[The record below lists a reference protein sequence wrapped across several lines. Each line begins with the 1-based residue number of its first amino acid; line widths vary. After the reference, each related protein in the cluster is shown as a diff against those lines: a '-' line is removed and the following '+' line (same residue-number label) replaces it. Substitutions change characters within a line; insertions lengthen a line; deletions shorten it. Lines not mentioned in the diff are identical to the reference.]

1 MKNLRNRHI
10 PALVFWFIVI
20 LVALVTMPD
29 VSGIV
34 RDKGA
39 LSLPKNEESQ
49 VAATIEKKANHNQK
63 VRSFAL
69 VFSNGDKKLTANQ
82 KKAITKTLKGLK
94 DSKAVKIV
102 NVTQSSDNAE
112 TKKQLDAKDG
122 TTQMALVDV
131 KAKGQVRPQTRNLE
145 QQIKTAN
152 VKTYVTGSDVLND
165 DFATVTEKGIQK
177 TEIIAAIF
185 IFIVLIIVFR
195 SPIVPL
201 VSLLTVA
208 ISFLT
213 SLNIIMTLAD
223 KANFPIS
230 NFTQVFLVVVLFGIG
245 TDYNILLYD
254 DFKAALSQGI
264 PRVQA
269 AGIARRFGGRTI
281 LYSGLSVLIG
291 FSVLG
296 LANFKFYR
304 SAGGVAIGVLIL
316 LTVLLTLN
324 MFFMATLGEKLFWP
338 SKDLDGHSTSKLW
351 HGLSKAAIARPF
363 ITLGVIGLIAVPFLL
378 NATQTLNFNNADE
391 LPETL
396 QSKVG
401 YRLIQDHYSK
411 GMASPTTI
419 YIQSKK
425 SLNTQTVLGTI
436 DDITNYLQEENGV
449 KTVAS
454 VSQPGGSKIKSLYL
468 DDQLKTINNGL
479 TQSIKGLKQV
489 QAGLN
494 DANTQI
500 KNANVAGSTQQV
512 QTLADGTTTLSSGAT
527 SLSSGI
533 SQYTSGVTSLNNG
546 INQLS
551 GKMPSLSSGIN
562 TLSTGSSQLAQG
574 MNQLNNNST
583 VLASNMNQL
592 SSKSGELTSGM
603 DKLNNQIPAL
613 TESAS
618 QIIALIKQLPNANQ
632 LTQPILDKIS
642 AFSNGVQQ
650 LTDSTSALGSGIKA
664 LNTGTATMNSGIN
677 SLTSGANQLNNGIS
691 SLNGQ
696 VPTLITGINQLN
708 SGSSQLAGQNG
719 TLNNGASQIASGA
732 DQVNTGVQTLN
743 TKVKAISQQVSSMQ
757 TGLTSANKALGT
769 IADGSTTM
777 KQYLTELQ
785 QSYLGKKFYIP
796 NATLKSKTFKP
807 ALSTYMD
814 DDNKIT
820 KLTVVLK
827 GDPSTDAAAQQIKAI
842 KTDLTAK
849 LKHTPLSSATVAIG
863 GQTSQTADLQ
873 DLANGDFERTAA
885 IMIIG
890 ISIALIVVTRSMIQP
905 ISIITTLLMAYVTSL
920 GLTKLFSTYVL
931 GRDML
936 TWNTPF
942 FSFIMLVALGVDYSI
957 FLMVRYRD
965 NALEG
970 GTMTQRITKAASVI
984 GAVVISAAIILS
996 GTFAAL
1002 IPSGITTLIQVALTV
1017 IIGLILLVFLLP
1029 LVMSSVISL
1038 TDKQM
1043 HKNNHPHGPGPHPDS
1058 GEPGSDGPTKP
1069 TPKAPVVTPTAAN
1082 SIPKRHQP
1090 VSHAAPRVH
1099 LAAMPATT
1107 TPLSRAAAPTRSASG
1122 SRQHP
1127 MVATAQSAATSYG
1140 KANSLARQG
1149 SGHVTTSQKR
1159 ASQTDL
1165 SLLHRTSARA
1175 SSSFYL
1181 SAAVS
1186 AAKPNSMEKPISSVK
1201 KSQPI
1206 VKATNLQT
1214 SKSVTSINQKTHTDL
1229 DTSSSLTLPDTDN
1242 AEEWLINELHH
1253 RSE

>member
-1 MKNLRNRHI
+1 MKKLRNRHI
-10 PALVFWFIVI
+10 PALIFWLVVI
-20 LVALVTMPD
+20 LVTLVTMPD

-49 VAATIEKKANHNQK
+49 VAANIEKKANHNQK

-69 VFSNGDKKLTANQ
+69 VFSNGDKKLTATQ

-131 KAKGQVRPQTRNLE
+131 KAKGQVRPQTKNLE

-264 PRVQA
+264 PRTKA

-304 SAGGVAIGVLIL
+304 SAVGVAIGVLIL

-324 MFFMATLGEKLFWP
+324 MFFMATMGEKLFWP
-338 SKDLDGHSTSKLW
+338 SKNLDGHSTSRLW
-351 HGLSKAAIARPF
+351 HGLSKVGIARPL
-363 ITLGVIGLIAVPFLL
+363 ITLGVIGIIAVPFLL
-378 NATQTLNFNNADE
+378 NANQTLNFNNADE

-419 YIQSKK
+419 YIQSKHP
-425 SLNTQTVLGTI
+425 LNSQTVLGTI
-436 DDITNYLQEENGV
+436 DDVTTYLQQEKGV

-454 VSQPGGSKIKSLYL
+454 VTQPGGSKIKSLYL
-468 DDQLKTINNGL
+468 NDQLKTINSGL
-479 TQSIKGLKQV
+479 TQSVKGLKQV

-512 QTLADGTTTLSSGAT
+512 QTLADGTTTLSSGAS

-546 INQLS
+546 LGQLS
-551 GKMPSLSSGIN
+551 SQLPTLTSGVN
-562 TLSTGSSQLAQG
+562 TLSTGSTQLAKG
-574 MNQLNNNST
+574 MNELNSNST
-583 VLASNMNQL
+583 VLASGMNQL

-603 DKLNNQIPAL
+603 DTLNNQIQTL
-613 TESAS
+613 TGTAQ
-618 QIIALIKQLPNANQ
+618 QIITLINQLPDASQ
-632 LTQPILDKIS
+632 LTQPILDKIN
-642 AFSNGVQQ
+642 AFSSGVQQ
-650 LTDSTSALGSGIKA
+650 LTDGTSALGDGIKT
-664 LNTGTATMNSGIN
+664 LNAGTTAMNNGIGTLTSGTNQLNSGIN
-677 SLTSGANQLNNGIS
+677 SLNS
-691 SLNGQ
+691 Q
-696 VPTLITGINQLN
+696 VPTLVSGVNQLS
-708 SGSSQLAGQNG
+708 SGSSQLASQNG

-743 TKVKAISQQVSSMQ
+743 TKIKAISQQVSSMQ
-757 TGLTSANKALGT
+757 SGLTSANQALGT
-769 IADGSTTM
+769 IADGSTSM

-785 QSYLGKKFYIP
+785 RSYLGKKFYIP
-796 NATLKSKTFKP
+796 NATLKSNTFKP
-807 ALSTYMD
+807 ALSTYMAD
-814 DDNKIT
+814 NNKIT

-849 LKHTPLSSATVAIG
+849 LKHTPLDDATVAIG

-890 ISIALIVVTRSMIQP
+890 IGIALIVVTRSVVQP
-905 ISIITTLLMAYVTSL
+905 ISIITTLLMAYITSL
-920 GLTKLFSTYVL
+920 GLTRLFSTYVL
-931 GRDML
+931 GRAML

-970 GTMTQRITKAASVI
+970 ITMTQRIAKAATVI
-984 GAVVISAAIILS
+984 GAVVISAAVILS
-996 GTFAAL
+996 GTFAAM
-1002 IPSGITTLIQVALTV
+1002 IPSGITTLIQVALAV

-1043 HKNNHPHGPGPHPDS
+1043 HKNNHPQGPGPAPDS
-1058 GEPGSDGPTKP
+1058 DAPDPDGPTKP
-1069 TPKAPVVTPTAAN
+1069 TPKAPVVTPAAAN
-1082 SIPKRHQP
+1082 SMPEHPQP
-1090 VSHAAPRVH
+1090 SSHAAPRVH
-1099 LAAMPATT
+1099 LAAMPTT
-1107 TPLSRAAAPTRSASG
+1107 DSQASPSKTSR
-1122 SRQHP
+1122 H
-1127 MVATAQSAATSYG
+1127 QS
-1140 KANSLARQG
+1140 K
-1149 SGHVTTSQKR
+1149 
-1159 ASQTDL
+1159 
-1165 SLLHRTSARA
+1165 
-1175 SSSFYL
+1175 
-1181 SAAVS
+1181 
-1186 AAKPNSMEKPISSVK
+1186 
-1201 KSQPI
+1201 
-1206 VKATNLQT
+1206 
-1214 SKSVTSINQKTHTDL
+1214 
-1229 DTSSSLTLPDTDN
+1229 
-1242 AEEWLINELHH
+1242 
-1253 RSE
+1253 

>member
-1 MKNLRNRHI
+1 LKKLHDRHI
-10 PALVFWFIVI
+10 PSLIFWLVVI
-20 LVALVTMPD
+20 LVALLTMPD

-39 LSLPKNEESQ
+39 LSLPKSEESQ
-49 VAATIEKKANHNQK
+49 IAATIEKKANHNQK

-69 VFSNGDKKLTANQ
+69 VFSNGDDKLSTTQKRAINQ
-82 KKAITKTLKGLK
+82 TLAKLK
-94 DSKAVKIV
+94 DSKAVKII
-102 NVTQSSDNAE
+102 NVTKSSDNAE

-131 KAKGQVRPQTRNLE
+131 KAKGQVGPQTRDLE
-145 QQIKTAN
+145 RQIKTSH

-165 DFATVTEKGIQK
+165 DFASVTEKGIQK

-223 KANFPIS
+223 KVNFPIS

-264 PRVQA
+264 PKTKA
-269 AGIARRFGGRTI
+269 ARIARRFGGRTI

-304 SAGGVAIGVLIL
+304 SAVGVAIGVLIL

-324 MFFMATLGEKLFWP
+324 MFFMATMGEKLFWP
-338 SKDLDGHSTSKLW
+338 SKNLNGHSTSRLW
-351 HGLSKAAIARPF
+351 HGLSKLAIARPL
-363 ITLGVIGLIAVPFLL
+363 ITLGVIGIVAIPFLL
-378 NATQTLNFNNADE
+378 NVNQTLNFNNADE

-419 YIQSKK
+419 YIQSKQA
-425 SLNTQTVLGTI
+425 LNTQTTLGTI
-436 DDITNYLQEENGV
+436 DDLTNYLQKEKGV

-454 VSQPGGSKIKSLYL
+454 VTQPGGSQIKSLYL
-468 DDQLKTINNGL
+468 NDQLKTITAGL
-479 TQSIKGLKQV
+479 TQSVKGLKQV

-512 QTLADGTTTLSSGAT
+512 QTLANGTTKLSSGAS
-527 SLSSGI
+527 SLNSGI
-533 SQYTSGVTSLNNG
+533 SQYTSGVTALNSG
-546 INQLS
+546 LGQLNDQMPALRS
-551 GKMPSLSSGIN
+551 GVN
-562 TLSTGSSQLAQG
+562 TLSTGSTQLAKG
-574 MNQLNNNST
+574 MSTLNSNST
-583 VLASNMNQL
+583 VLANGMSQL
-592 SSKSGELTSGM
+592 SSKSGELTTGM
-603 DKLNNQIPAL
+603 ATLNDQLQGVAGIAKD
-613 TESAS
+613 
-618 QIIALIKQLPNANQ
+618 IIAKINGLTSADQ
-632 LTQPILDKIS
+632 LTQPILNEINQ
-642 AFSNGVQQ
+642 FSTDVQKLNDGTAAMGNGLKQLNAGTTALNSGIGTLTNGTQQ
-650 LTDSTSALGSGIKA
+650 L
-664 LNTGTATMNSGIN
+664 NSGIN
-677 SLTSGANQLNNGIS
+677 SLNSQVPSLVSGVNQLS
-691 SLNGQ
+691 
-696 VPTLITGINQLN
+696 
-708 SGSSQLAGQNG
+708 SGSAQLAAQNG
-719 TLNNGASQIASGA
+719 TLTNGAAQIASGA

-743 TKVKAISQQVSSMQ
+743 TKVKAISQQVTAMQ
-757 TGLTSANKALGT
+757 SGLTSADQALGT
-769 IADGSTTM
+769 IADGSTSM

-785 QSYLGKKFYIP
+785 HSYLGKKFYIP
-796 NATLKSKTFKP
+796 NETLKSKTFKP
-807 ALSTYMD
+807 ALSTYMSD
-814 DDNKIT
+814 GNKIT

-827 GDPSTDAAAQQIKAI
+827 GDPSTDAAAQQIRAI

-849 LKHTPLSSATVAIG
+849 LKHTPLDDATIAIG

-890 ISIALIVVTRSMIQP
+890 IGIALIVVTRSLIQP
-905 ISIITTLLMAYVTSL
+905 ISIISTLLMAYVTSL

-942 FSFIMLVALGVDYSI
+942 FTFIMLVALGVDYSI

-970 GTMTQRITKAASVI
+970 GTMTQRIAKAASVI

-996 GTFAAL
+996 GTFAAM
-1002 IPSGITTLIQVALTV
+1002 IPSGITTLIQVALAV

-1029 LVMSSVISL
+1029 LVMSSVISM
-1038 TDKQM
+1038 TDRQMKQ
-1043 HKNNHPHGPGPHPDS
+1043 NNHPEGPGPHADPS
-1058 GEPGSDGPTKP
+1058 PKTPAPT
-1069 TPKAPVVTPTAAN
+1069 TPK
-1082 SIPKRHQP
+1082 Q
-1090 VSHAAPRVH
+1090 
-1099 LAAMPATT
+1099 
-1107 TPLSRAAAPTRSASG
+1107 
-1122 SRQHP
+1122 
-1127 MVATAQSAATSYG
+1127 
-1140 KANSLARQG
+1140 
-1149 SGHVTTSQKR
+1149 
-1159 ASQTDL
+1159 
-1165 SLLHRTSARA
+1165 
-1175 SSSFYL
+1175 
-1181 SAAVS
+1181 
-1186 AAKPNSMEKPISSVK
+1186 AAKPN
-1201 KSQPI
+1201 
-1206 VKATNLQT
+1206 
-1214 SKSVTSINQKTHTDL
+1214 
-1229 DTSSSLTLPDTDN
+1229 
-1242 AEEWLINELHH
+1242 
-1253 RSE
+1253 RSGMHSRA